1 MWTTRKSVSFNN
13 LSEHKLDNDKIP
25 PFILLNSLQK
35 ESPDDVIEKASTLG
49 DYYEQIPEE
58 YRVINQI
65 IAGIK

>member
-13 LSEHKLDNDKIP
+13 LSENKLDNDKIP
-25 PFILLNSLQK
+25 PFILLNSLQN
-35 ESPDDVIEKASTLG
+35 ESPNDVIEKASTLG

-65 IAGIK
+65 IAGIN